1 MYACVYIY
9 SQKTVIHIH
18 TPKEKKRKQK
28 SCSLLT
34 VSI

>member
-18 TPKEKKRKQK
+18 TPKEKKTKIMQFIN
-28 SCSLLT
+28 S
-34 VSI
+34 